1 MIYTNVTV
9 KIHNNGTASANTRV
23 LLYRGDREVEIQ
35 FSLVGNPFV
44 VERSAFA
51 QLIITRTKG
60 GPIFTNISAV
70 KDSKVILTITED
82 NIDEMTEIGFYN
94 FQIRLFDD
102 DMSARVTL
110 PPIENGLEVREP
122 IADDNAATIGYAMIN
137 YSRLARA
144 EILDEPTFDEYDEYN
159 RTFWQ
164 DGDYITDVKMNKI
177 EDAIYTINQRSL
189 SNVSAAYISSS
200 MNEEQKVNIG
210 EDFVVTFDFVSPNL
224 GRGTLKV
231 NVNNTPK
238 MTMYVE
244 QEETTVAI
252 SHEYLTT
259 GNNKV
264 TLYVVDR
271 AGKMSNELTFTVR
284 YGSASIVSDFDSN
297 TAYQQGS
304 VVRYYF
310 TPSALDTSLDLTF
323 YMVVDGVLQGTT
335 TCTADKRGYYTFPT
349 NMTAG
354 GYRCQ
359 AYIIDGEGNKSNILE
374 FNLVII
380 NETSLVVVSNT
391 VDPSVEEGNQLA
403 LDFKV
408 YMQGATSFITK
419 VYVDNN
425 LVSTGTCGLDTAYYR
440 TSSLKEGSHTVRLD
454 VYDIAEKV
462 SDSITWN
469 VTVTPS
475 TFAKITPVTTG
486 ALFIASAVDR
496 SNSDENRN
504 LLIGTDQDGDNI
516 SAQLTN
522 FSFDS
527 ESGWIDNELIFSGAS
542 TLTIP
547 IAPLANNARYG
558 FTLDMEFT
566 SKAIGVDDALV
577 LKLWDDTKNCGIKI
591 TTENLILRSAEGNE
605 CNLYF
610 EDNANTSVMFI
621 IDRNEGKA
629 KIYLNGV
636 MCSAFQ
642 LSDYTANGET
652 FLEDFSTNSNVVLG
666 GSGYCKL
673 RNIRIYQVA
682 LTTDE
687 ILNNFIANKNSTGEQ
702 KALME
707 FQKGNTLPT
716 MTIYCDFSG
725 LGKDDKKPCK
735 IVYVSTDE
743 EKYGQ
748 SFTLEHKQ
756 STLQYQGTSSM
767 AYPIKNYRI
776 NLADESGNKWRY
788 NFPKGKPEWRYTLK
802 ADFMS
807 SGHWQNTGL
816 TKWINDNLYNYNESD
831 EKSMNPKKWFDI
843 HNGGSLQDTRECIYG
858 FPCRLILINDGTT
871 ALNEGQN
878 EPSPGNT
885 KDMGIF
891 NFNHDK
897 DDTDTMGFD
906 SDNFPNCMSF
916 EIAANS
922 DTSSGAFIS
931 YTPNDEQT
939 ELEYLQESFE
949 MRYPDPDDYDPWH
962 GYLGL
967 KSDRILVDYNKT
979 DEGYRTVGFDFIT
992 SKSSAE
998 VSSDVPIVSLE
1009 CMDGEESLMKVAVGA
1024 VEGTP
1029 MVIGGTNRVRFIF
1042 EEKPNE
1048 ITIDG
1053 AHYYIGELTDVEYKN
1068 PYQEEGIMADYGLKR
1083 VIDWVDK
1090 CSDEEFVRD
1099 FDLYFHRDYTL
1110 RYYLLV
1116 IALGMIDNLGKNMM
1130 FDTWDCKIWMPR
1142 FYDCDTICSYSN
1154 DGTIKFDVDIEME
1167 QGYWN
1172 TSSSR
1177 LWTRIRDLMHNELV
1191 AKYAVMR
1198 ANGLT
1203 YESLMQ
1209 CFYDEQIAKIPQAY
1223 YNMDADVKYLPFGD
1237 EYLGKAHG
1245 DGYEHLKRWLK
1256 NRLIF
1261 TDTLFDYS
1269 PSYENDILTIR
1280 ANTTEL
1286 MNLQIETYT
1295 PVYQHL
1301 SWFNGQMDNVKINR
1315 GEKVNFSGRAAA
1327 ATDQEILIY
1336 GGSNVKK
1343 ISGITSTNPSAMLLG
1358 GATRLTELIAPDC
1371 PILVDIN
1378 ANKANLAPHT
1388 YLNKVDLSGCTQLGG
1403 NLRLNNSPLIRDIDM
1418 TDTVI
1423 TGVNLPPSAKNL
1435 ETLKIPETVKELS
1448 IKSAMILR
1456 NLELPSTIEYLSL
1469 IDTPQLQTITV
1480 TTCDNLKTLIME
1492 KPASN
1497 PFIMIGKASNLEY
1510 VRLIDIKAQT
1520 TTEAVQ
1526 KLLKVKGLDAA
1537 GNVVDAGQAVSGTIT
1552 LTTCSASLE
1561 AELKAAYPNVTFIV
1575 QTYIQSFT
1583 VKFVDGD
1590 GNELYK
1596 TEALSNGEV
1605 VYVGPTPT
1613 KTMDAQYTYEWTGWN
1628 IPLKPVIGNMT
1639 IKAEFKSIL
1648 RYYDI
1653 YFYDGNTME
1662 VVSHQYLGYGSSPT
1676 VPSFPD
1682 GLNMWSPSV
1691 GKVIGP
1697 AQYTAKYAPY
1707 PEDLSIFSFASYN
1720 DTTIDN
1726 TSYNAMC
1733 VGMSTSKS
1741 MPTAVIFPFEYN
1753 NKPVTKILASSV
1765 SSSNSKYRTSV
1776 TNAYIPETIHSICD
1790 YAFHR
1795 CTNLKE
1801 LNIPSSVR
1809 QILGTQVFG
1818 YSGIT
1823 NIIAPGCK
1831 KFGNDKSD
1839 YGPCYNMTSLEYV
1852 ILGSKEYPFEE
1863 IRCYGTSSNYGLFN
1877 ASNKLKFVNLVTKN
1891 GLRSDVKFSG
1901 YEANN
1906 TSVNYIFTKEPVRV
1920 ENINGVNYV
1929 LMDGE
1934 WAVLGLADTTLTS
1947 ITIPDTIDGYPVTII
1962 DKKAFYGVKTLTA
1975 VRGCANIRE
1984 IRESAFDCYSSKDT
1998 ELTQLGDVE
2007 NEINLPN
2014 LEILGPY
2021 ALRYRT
2027 KLGANGLKCP
2037 KLKII
2042 DTYAL
2047 YYTNTAAFD
2056 CPLLTTIKAYGVGYC
2071 KSLTRLTD
2079 EECPSLSVVGVGAF
2093 YDCSNLQEI
2102 ILPKVQRV
2110 EESVFTSVKASIIII
2125 GSEEY
2130 PVTYY
2135 ALSTT
2140 ASSGIPFYTSNYT
2153 KACCLVT
2160 DAEYLEDLYPDF
2172 ESGTTHYYAYSSTYM
2187 GGTVYEKNE
2196 VSGICLFHKN
2206 VEQTTRDGYTLL
2218 GNDEDGYILYD
2229 FTDDFT
2235 YSGNTIKIPD
2245 YIRRI
2250 GPSVIP
2256 ESVKAT
2262 SYDIPDSVTVIEYSA
2277 FYNAYPN
2284 LEKIIGAKN
2293 VTVIGRNAFYSCT
2306 RLKGHIDFPSIV
2318 AIEYEAFRN
2327 CAKIT
2332 SFTGKPRYIEPS
2344 VFNGCTQLTSI
2355 DTSECVYLG
2364 SEAFYN
2370 CSNIKFMYLPKV
2382 QVLFKGTFYYCY
2394 NLLSVVVGSAER
2406 PLKSVYLY
2414 SSSSS
2419 TQSMT
2424 FGSCTRLNKIY
2435 ITTEHGASSDLSNI
2449 NNSGSYFGTNTDG
2462 NITLTSSCVV
2472 YSASDQAYAKTEND
2486 VDYIVMSDT
2495 DECYAV
2501 NYDRSKTS
2509 IRFADAIDGKPVSDI
2524 YFLFRDNTVIESVHL
2539 PSSLTMLDTYMF
2551 QDCEKLKTVTGC
2563 ENITTIATYV
2573 FNRCKSLT
2581 GVNFPNA
2588 TKCNISSFA
2597 FCDSLKYAI
2606 LPKVENYSGSNGLPS
2621 YIFQECTSL
2630 EYVLLSSITNI
2641 SGTQAFE
2648 GCKSLVLVV
2657 FGSTNTPVTK
2667 YAPRYNTA
2675 DSELTF
2681 RNIGA
2686 KTNIVAVTENGLV
2699 SDLSS
2704 TTSYGSSYPIGSVAG
2719 GSSLYSYNDDIQCVS
2734 DDFDEIVD
2742 TDDYIYAKGD
2752 GGLFLA
2758 KIKNPDPD
2766 VTELVLP
2773 SKIDNLDVT
2782 HLGKGLFTYNTTITS
2797 INMPDSVKYIGPDC
2811 FRDTINVTTISGGRN
2826 VEVLKYQ
2833 AFGTQSYSASESKL
2847 RTWGDEQGTLS
2858 LPKLRQISRYA
2869 LGMMYYFKII
2879 KFPKIEALHSYS
2891 LGSSHS
2897 YRNIYLGGSLNYIE
2911 KNAASNISFELIE
2924 IGGPGDPC
2932 TGDTNWSSYW
2942 LQSSSGY
2949 GPQINIYTADGT
2961 NAGFTKSPWGAASSI
2976 PIAYIKA

>member
-9 KIHNNGTASANTRV
+9 KILNNGTATANTRV

-35 FSLVGNPFV
+35 FSLVGNPFI

-110 PPIENGLEVREP
+110 PPVEKGLEVREP
-122 IADDNAATIGYAMIN
+122 IADDNAATIGYAMVN
-137 YSRLARA
+137 YSKLARA
-144 EILDEPTFDEYDEYN
+144 EILDEPTFDEYEDYN

-189 SNVSAAYISSS
+189 SNVSTAYISSS

-210 EDFVVTFDFVSPNL
+210 EDFMVTFDFVSPNP

-238 MTMYVE
+238 MNMYVE
-244 QEETTVAI
+244 QEESTVAI
-252 SHEYLTT
+252 SHEYLTM

-297 TAYQQGS
+297 TAYQQGN
-304 VVRYYF
+304 VIRYYF
-310 TPSALDTSLDLTF
+310 TPSALDTSLELTF
-323 YMVVDGVLQGTT
+323 YMMVDGVLQGTT
-335 TCTADKRGYYTFPT
+335 KCTADKRGYYTFPT
-349 NMTAG
+349 NMSAG

-359 AYIIDGEGNKSNILE
+359 AYIIDGEGNKSNVLE

-380 NETSLVVVSNT
+380 NETSLIVVSNT

-408 YMQGATSFITK
+408 YMQGVNSFITK
-419 VYVDNN
+419 VYVDDN
-425 LVSTGTCGLDTAYYR
+425 LVSTGTCGSDTAYYR
-440 TSSLKEGSHTVRLD
+440 TSSLKEGNHTVRLD
-454 VYDIAEKV
+454 VYDVTEKV

-475 TFAKITPVTTG
+475 TFARITPVTTG

-504 LLIGTDQDGDNI
+504 LLFGTDQDGDTV

-547 IAPLANNARYG
+547 ITPLANNARYG

-967 KSDRILVDYNKT
+967 KSDRILIDYNET
-979 DEGYRTVGFDFIT
+979 DEGYRTVAFDFTT
-992 SKSSAE
+992 SKSSVK
-998 VSSDVPIVSLE
+998 VSSDAPIVSLE
-1009 CMDGEESLMKVAVGA
+1009 CMNGEESLMKVAVGA

-1029 MVIGGTNRVRFIF
+1029 MIIGGTNRVRFIF

-1053 AHYYIGELTDVEYKN
+1053 AHYYLGELTDAEYKN
-1068 PYQEEGIMADYGLKR
+1068 PYLEDGIMTDYGLKR

-1116 IALGMIDNLGKNMM
+1116 ITLGMIDNLGKNMM

-1172 TSSSR
+1172 TSASR

-1301 SWFNGQMDNVKINR
+1301 SWFNGQMDKVKINR

-1336 GGSNVKK
+1336 GGSNIKK

-1423 TGVNLPPSAKNL
+1423 TGINFPPSAKNL
-1435 ETLKIPETVKELS
+1435 ETLKTPETVKEIS
-1448 IKSAMILR
+1448 IRSAMILR
-1456 NLELPSTIEYLSL
+1456 NLELPSSIEYLSL
-1469 IDTPQLQTITV
+1469 IDTPQLQTITL
-1480 TTCDNLKTLIME
+1480 TSCDNLKTLIME
-1492 KPASN
+1492 KPAIN
-1497 PFIMIGKASNLEY
+1497 PFVMISKAPNLEY
-1510 VRLIDIKAQT
+1510 VRLIDIKAHAT
-1520 TTEAVQ
+1520 TDAVQ
-1526 KLLKVKGLDAA
+1526 KLLHVKGLDAA

-1552 LTTCSASLE
+1552 LTACSASLE

-1596 TEALSNGEV
+1596 TEVLSNGEA
-1605 VYVGPTPT
+1605 VYIGPTPT
-1613 KTMDAQYTYEWTGWN
+1613 KTSTAQYHYTFKGWSRQ
-1628 IPLKPVIGNMT
+1628 LKPITANTT
-1639 IKAEFKSIL
+1639 ITATFDRVL
-1648 RYYDI
+1648 RYYTIRFINSD
-1653 YFYDGNTME
+1653 TLE
-1662 VVSHQYLGYGSSPT
+1662 VISSQYLAYGSMPT
-1676 VPSFPD
+1676 KPALPSQQYNSWKPA
-1682 GLNMWSPSV
+1682 LIESV
-1691 GKVIGP
+1691 TKDFDYYT
-1697 AQYTAKYAPY
+1697 QYLPY
-1707 PEDLSIFSFASYN
+1707 PDDLSIFKFYKVTYEGIQGYVCELQNSSKVI
-1720 DTTIDN
+1720 DTEYLIL
-1726 TSYNAMC
+1726 
-1733 VGMSTSKS
+1733 
-1741 MPTAVIFPFEYN
+1741 PFEYN
-1753 NKPVTKILASSV
+1753 DLPVLIYSQQATGNVGTITDVYVPDSIIALGTFAFAGFNVTTLNLPSVKYFVNDDGSSITNNTLCSVMSNCSKLQKLILPKVSKIPSIHYGSRKRGLC
-1765 SSSNSKYRTSV
+1765 YYCTSLQYV
-1776 TNAYIPETIHSICD
+1776 VLGSEEYPFTSLTNAGAYGSAYVHF
-1790 YAFHR
+1790 Y
-1795 CTNLKE
+1795 
-1801 LNIPSSVR
+1801 SS
-1809 QILGTQVFG
+1809 
-1818 YSGIT
+1818 T
-1823 NIIAPGCK
+1823 NIIK
-1831 KFGNDKSD
+1831 NI
-1839 YGPCYNMTSLEYV
+1839 YM
-1852 ILGSKEYPFEE
+1852 
-1863 IRCYGTSSNYGLFN
+1863 
-1877 ASNKLKFVNLVTKN
+1877 VTKN
-1891 GLRSDVKFSG
+1891 GLKEDVSLYDNGYTLAGKSAYTFVNRNISFIEGEEYDCQTIGDEAIITAYKGTATEIVIPSTIEDTVRVTGLGQDSFENNSSITKIVANSILNVGSG
-1901 YEANN
+1901 CFHKCTSLTSVELPKATSIGASSFAGCSSLPSINFPEVTNLGDYCFENCNKLTSVELPKATTTGEYCFKNCSGLKTIDLPELTSLSRGIFYYCTGLTSATAPKATSMGTATFDGCSSLPSIFLPEVTNVSSFDNCTRLKSAEFPKATKVGSYCFDGCTSLISVKIPLVTSIEMYGFYECRALPSIELPKITSIGKDCFKYCTSLTSVTFGSVGNPINN
-1906 TSVNYIFTKEPVRV
+1906 TDSFSTA
-1920 ENINGVNYV
+1920 GLYV
-1929 LMDGE
+1929 Y
-1934 WAVLGLADTTLTS
+1934 TTS
-1947 ITIPDTIDGYPVTII
+1947 ITIYVT
-1962 DKKAFYGVKTLTA
+1962 
-1975 VRGCANIRE
+1975 
-1984 IRESAFDCYSSKDT
+1984 S
-1998 ELTQLGDVE
+1998 
-2007 NEINLPN
+2007 
-2014 LEILGPY
+2014 
-2021 ALRYRT
+2021 
-2027 KLGANGLKCP
+2027 
-2037 KLKII
+2037 
-2042 DTYAL
+2042 
-2047 YYTNTAAFD
+2047 
-2056 CPLLTTIKAYGVGYC
+2056 
-2071 KSLTRLTD
+2071 
-2079 EECPSLSVVGVGAF
+2079 
-2093 YDCSNLQEI
+2093 
-2102 ILPKVQRV
+2102 
-2110 EESVFTSVKASIIII
+2110 
-2125 GSEEY
+2125 
-2130 PVTYY
+2130 
-2135 ALSTT
+2135 
-2140 ASSGIPFYTSNYT
+2140 
-2153 KACCLVT
+2153 
-2160 DAEYLEDLYPDF
+2160 
-2172 ESGTTHYYAYSSTYM
+2172 
-2187 GGTVYEKNE
+2187 
-2196 VSGICLFHKN
+2196 
-2206 VEQTTRDGYTLL
+2206 
-2218 GNDEDGYILYD
+2218 
-2229 FTDDFT
+2229 
-2235 YSGNTIKIPD
+2235 
-2245 YIRRI
+2245 
-2250 GPSVIP
+2250 
-2256 ESVKAT
+2256 
-2262 SYDIPDSVTVIEYSA
+2262 PDS
-2277 FYNAYPN
+2277 P
-2284 LEKIIGAKN
+2284 
-2293 VTVIGRNAFYSCT
+2293 
-2306 RLKGHIDFPSIV
+2306 P
-2318 AIEYEAFRN
+2318 
-2327 CAKIT
+2327 
-2332 SFTGKPRYIEPS
+2332 
-2344 VFNGCTQLTSI
+2344 
-2355 DTSECVYLG
+2355 
-2364 SEAFYN
+2364 
-2370 CSNIKFMYLPKV
+2370 
-2382 QVLFKGTFYYCY
+2382 
-2394 NLLSVVVGSAER
+2394 
-2406 PLKSVYLY
+2406 
-2414 SSSSS
+2414 
-2419 TQSMT
+2419 
-2424 FGSCTRLNKIY
+2424 
-2435 ITTEHGASSDLSNI
+2435 
-2449 NNSGSYFGTNTDG
+2449 
-2462 NITLTSSCVV
+2462 TL
-2472 YSASDQAYAKTEND
+2472 
-2486 VDYIVMSDT
+2486 
-2495 DECYAV
+2495 
-2501 NYDRSKTS
+2501 
-2509 IRFADAIDGKPVSDI
+2509 
-2524 YFLFRDNTVIESVHL
+2524 
-2539 PSSLTMLDTYMF
+2539 
-2551 QDCEKLKTVTGC
+2551 
-2563 ENITTIATYV
+2563 
-2573 FNRCKSLT
+2573 
-2581 GVNFPNA
+2581 
-2588 TKCNISSFA
+2588 
-2597 FCDSLKYAI
+2597 
-2606 LPKVENYSGSNGLPS
+2606 
-2621 YIFQECTSL
+2621 
-2630 EYVLLSSITNI
+2630 
-2641 SGTQAFE
+2641 
-2648 GCKSLVLVV
+2648 
-2657 FGSTNTPVTK
+2657 
-2667 YAPRYNTA
+2667 
-2675 DSELTF
+2675 
-2681 RNIGA
+2681 
-2686 KTNIVAVTENGLV
+2686 
-2699 SDLSS
+2699 
-2704 TTSYGSSYPIGSVAG
+2704 AG
-2719 GSSLYSYNDDIQCVS
+2719 
-2734 DDFDEIVD
+2734 
-2742 TDDYIYAKGD
+2742 
-2752 GGLFLA
+2752 
-2758 KIKNPDPD
+2758 
-2766 VTELVLP
+2766 
-2773 SKIDNLDVT
+2773 
-2782 HLGKGLFTYNTTITS
+2782 
-2797 INMPDSVKYIGPDC
+2797 
-2811 FRDTINVTTISGGRN
+2811 
-2826 VEVLKYQ
+2826 
-2833 AFGTQSYSASESKL
+2833 
-2847 RTWGDEQGTLS
+2847 
-2858 LPKLRQISRYA
+2858 
-2869 LGMMYYFKII
+2869 
-2879 KFPKIEALHSYS
+2879 
-2891 LGSSHS
+2891 
-2897 YRNIYLGGSLNYIE
+2897 
-2911 KNAASNISFELIE
+2911 
-2924 IGGPGDPC
+2924 
-2932 TGDTNWSSYW
+2932 
-2942 LQSSSGY
+2942 
-2949 GPQINIYTADGT
+2949 
-2961 NAGFTKSPWGAASSI
+2961 SPWGASTSVT
-2976 PIAYIKA
+2976 IKYVQA

>member
-9 KIHNNGTASANTRV
+9 KILNNGTATANTRV

-94 FQIRLFDD
+94 FQIRLFDE

-122 IADDNAATIGYAMIN
+122 IADDNAATIGYAMVN
-137 YSRLARA
+137 YSRPARA
-144 EILDEPTFDEYDEYN
+144 ETPDEPTFDEYEDYN

-177 EDAIYTINQRSL
+177 EDAIYTINKRSL

-210 EDFVVTFDFVSPNL
+210 EDFMVTFDFVSPNL

-231 NVNNTPK
+231 NVNNAPK
-238 MTMYVE
+238 MSMYVE

-297 TAYQQGS
+297 TAYLQGS
-304 VVRYYF
+304 VIRYYF
-310 TPSALDTSLDLTF
+310 TPSALDTSLALTF
-323 YMVVDGVLQGTT
+323 YMIVDGVLQGTT

-349 NMTAG
+349 NMTADG
-354 GYRCQ
+354 HRCQ
-359 AYIIDGEGNKSNILE
+359 AYIIDGEGNKSNVLE

-380 NETSLVVVSNT
+380 NKTSLVVVSNT

-419 VYVDNN
+419 VYVDDN
-425 LVSTGTCGLDTAYYR
+425 LVSTGTCGLDTSYYR
-440 TSSLKEGSHTVRLD
+440 TSSLKEGKHTVRLD
-454 VYDIAEKV
+454 VYDVTEKV

-475 TFAKITPVTTG
+475 VFTRIMPVTTG
-486 ALFIASAVDR
+486 SLFIASAVDR

-504 LLIGTDQDGDNI
+504 LLIGTDQDGNNI

-558 FTLDMEFT
+558 FTLDIEFT

-652 FLEDFSTNSNVVLG
+652 FLEDFSTNSNVILG

-673 RNIRIYQVA
+673 RNIRVYQVA

-702 KALME
+702 KALVE

-743 EKYGQ
+743 EKYGK
-748 SFTLEHKQ
+748 SFTLDHKQ

-788 NFPKGKPEWRYTLK
+788 DFPKGKPEWRYTLK

-992 SKSSAE
+992 SKSSAK

-1068 PYQEEGIMADYGLKR
+1068 PYQEEGIMTDYGLKR
-1083 VIDWVDK
+1083 VVDWVDK

-1099 FDLYFHRDYTL
+1099 FDLYFNRDYTL

-1191 AKYAVMR
+1191 AKYADMR

-1301 SWFNGQMDNVKINR
+1301 SWFNGQMDKVKINR

-1423 TGVNLPPSAKNL
+1423 TGINFPPSAKNL
-1435 ETLKIPETVKELS
+1435 ETLKIPETVTELS
-1448 IKSAMILR
+1448 IRSAMILR
-1456 NLELPSTIEYLSL
+1456 NLELPSNIEYLSL

-1480 TTCDNLKTLIME
+1480 TTCDDLKTLIME

-1497 PFIMIGKASNLEY
+1497 PFVMIGKAPNLEY

-1526 KLLKVKGLDAA
+1526 KLLNVKGLDAA

-1552 LTTCSASLE
+1552 LTTCSTSLE

-1575 QTYIQSFT
+1575 QKYTQSFT

-1590 GNELYK
+1590 GNTLYE

-1613 KTMDAQYTYEWTGWN
+1613 KTTDAQYTYEWIGWDT
-1628 IPLKPVIGNMT
+1628 PLKPIIGNMT
-1639 IKAEFKSIL
+1639 IKATFKSIL

-1662 VVSHQYLGYGSSPT
+1662 VISHQYLGYGSSPT
-1676 VPSFPD
+1676 LPSFPS

-1691 GKVIGP
+1691 GKVTGP
-1697 AQYTAKYAPY
+1697 AQYIAKYAPY
-1707 PEDLSIFSFASYN
+1707 PESLSIFSFKTIT
-1720 DTTIDN
+1720 DETIDDTSSNAYTAGMN
-1726 TSYNAMC
+1726 TSA
-1733 VGMSTSKS
+1733 T
-1741 MPTAVIFPFEYN
+1741 MPAAVIFPFKYN
-1753 NKPVTKILASSV
+1753 NKPVTQLVQSGASS
-1765 SSSNSKYRTSV
+1765 SDRRANV
-1776 TNAYIPETIHSICD
+1776 TNVYIPETIHSIGN
-1790 YAFHR
+1790 YVFHQ
-1795 CTNLKE
+1795 CTNLTE
-1801 LNIPSSVR
+1801 LNIPSSIRKIV
-1809 QILGTQVFG
+1809 GTQTFSG
-1818 YSGIT
+1818 SGIT
-1823 NIIAPGCK
+1823 KIIAPGCQT
-1831 KFGNDKSD
+1831 FGSDSSYD
-1839 YGPCYNMTSLEYV
+1839 YGVCYNMPSLEYV
-1852 ILGSKEYPFEE
+1852 ILGSKEYPFKELQ
-1863 IRCYGTSSNYGLFN
+1863 CKSNTVGYRLFY
-1877 ASNKLKFVNLVTKN
+1877 SCPRLKFVNLITEN
-1891 GLRSDVKFSG
+1891 GLRSDVIFAPS
-1901 YEANN
+1901 EANN
-1906 TSVNYIFTKEPVRV
+1906 TDVNYIFSKEPVSI
-1920 ENINGVNYV
+1920 ESINGVNY
-1929 LMDGE
+1929 LLINDE
-1934 WAVLGLADTTLTS
+1934 WAVVGLSDTTLTE
-1947 ITIPDTIDGYPVTII
+1947 ITIPDMIEGRPVTTIMTR
-1962 DKKAFYGVKTLTA
+1962 AFFYNTTLTA
-1975 VRGCANIRE
+1975 VKGCGNIRE
-1984 IRESAFDCYSSKDT
+1984 IQGHAFYANNSDTILTQVGNVEGEVNLPNLEEVGQYAFYYRKGITRIDAPNLKNVGDCGFYGLLNLTYLNIPKVETLGRMPFFNAGSRAERPVSMPALKNLITVGTYAFEYSGISSFVAPKLQSIPSGLLSDCESLKYAIIGSVEYPVESMYYYKSAGYPTDSSQPFCDNRSNRAVVLVTDAKSTTELVSSEYDPDAYKYQNFGSIGGEIEGVGDNNNIYLTNVNPEYEEINGIAYINMGGKRILLYNISTDGDIDISDLNVVAIGGYAFDGNRAITGITIGSSLKKIAGYALAGNYNTRNSIKYLKGDFTLERIGRMMCAYSLLTTLGDTEGVVNLRGVKTIPDYAFQTASVTDIIALDVTTIGNGVFSECANLKSIDAPNAETAGQLAFGNTGLEFLALPKVTSISPGLCYQSKKLKYFMAGSEDYPVTYVHTGEVNSTGGAPFGTCGAIKKIILCTKSGTYSGVTFPDTSKYVGSIDGSSSSSFKYTGSDYVQYRTDGTYLGRNDDYVYMYNSDGARLLSTLKDWSTDSVISIPASINEHDVVAMDFVIRENTLVTRIDLPTALESIPDYFGYKCTSLVSVTGTSKIKRIGLYAFYEATSLVDFDFSSVEKIGYYGFARTKLKTLIAPNLRETGTYVFDKCNNIEYAYLPKMTKLVYGVINSIMFGSWINLKMAVIGSKDYPVT
-1998 ELTQLGDVE
+1998 QMTYLSGATSSSLPFYYTTNLRRAVIVTDEDNKQNLPVNTGANIGYRSAGFGLDDGYRLVTTSLVDARLYIDDNYAAIIMDETDDAIICEDKVIQDSKSYNIPSKIDGITVTGLATYSYAEKNKLVTLTVPNTVEEIAYMGIFKNTAMTTLRGCKGVRILGALGICSNDGNAKKLCTIGDVD
-2007 NEINLPN
+2007 NEINLPSV
-2014 LEILGPY
+2014 EAI
-2021 ALRYRT
+2021 YR
-2027 KLGANGLKCP
+2027 NGL
-2037 KLKII
+2037 
-2042 DTYAL
+2042 
-2047 YYTNTAAFD
+2047 
-2056 CPLLTTIKAYGVGYC
+2056 AYC
-2071 KSLTRLTD
+2071 SLTGN
-2079 EECPSLSVVGVGAF
+2079 V
-2093 YDCSNLQEI
+2093 NI
-2102 ILPKVQRV
+2102 PKVV
-2110 EESVFTSVKASIIII
+2110 YLDEYAMNYNSITGNVNLGGNI
-2125 GSEEY
+2125 Y
-2130 PVTYY
+2130 CTKTY
-2135 ALSTT
+2135 L
-2140 ASSGIPFYTSNYT
+2140 FYTSYIGGT
-2153 KACCLVT
+2153 VT
-2160 DAEYLEDLYPDF
+2160 LGSSTTPITDTSSWGTSMFGSFNTFKVTIYIA
-2172 ESGTTHYYAYSSTYM
+2172 SGTTATGAPW
-2187 GGTVYEKNE
+2187 GGT
-2196 VSGICLFHKN
+2196 
-2206 VEQTTRDGYTLL
+2206 
-2218 GNDEDGYILYD
+2218 
-2229 FTDDFT
+2229 
-2235 YSGNTIKIPD
+2235 
-2245 YIRRI
+2245 
-2250 GPSVIP
+2250 
-2256 ESVKAT
+2256 
-2262 SYDIPDSVTVIEYSA
+2262 
-2277 FYNAYPN
+2277 N
-2284 LEKIIGAKN
+2284 L
-2293 VTVIGRNAFYSCT
+2293 
-2306 RLKGHIDFPSIV
+2306 
-2318 AIEYEAFRN
+2318 
-2327 CAKIT
+2327 
-2332 SFTGKPRYIEPS
+2332 
-2344 VFNGCTQLTSI
+2344 
-2355 DTSECVYLG
+2355 
-2364 SEAFYN
+2364 
-2370 CSNIKFMYLPKV
+2370 
-2382 QVLFKGTFYYCY
+2382 
-2394 NLLSVVVGSAER
+2394 
-2406 PLKSVYLY
+2406 
-2414 SSSSS
+2414 
-2419 TQSMT
+2419 
-2424 FGSCTRLNKIY
+2424 
-2435 ITTEHGASSDLSNI
+2435 
-2449 NNSGSYFGTNTDG
+2449 
-2462 NITLTSSCVV
+2462 
-2472 YSASDQAYAKTEND
+2472 
-2486 VDYIVMSDT
+2486 
-2495 DECYAV
+2495 
-2501 NYDRSKTS
+2501 
-2509 IRFADAIDGKPVSDI
+2509 
-2524 YFLFRDNTVIESVHL
+2524 
-2539 PSSLTMLDTYMF
+2539 
-2551 QDCEKLKTVTGC
+2551 
-2563 ENITTIATYV
+2563 
-2573 FNRCKSLT
+2573 
-2581 GVNFPNA
+2581 
-2588 TKCNISSFA
+2588 
-2597 FCDSLKYAI
+2597 
-2606 LPKVENYSGSNGLPS
+2606 
-2621 YIFQECTSL
+2621 
-2630 EYVLLSSITNI
+2630 
-2641 SGTQAFE
+2641 
-2648 GCKSLVLVV
+2648 
-2657 FGSTNTPVTK
+2657 
-2667 YAPRYNTA
+2667 
-2675 DSELTF
+2675 
-2681 RNIGA
+2681 
-2686 KTNIVAVTENGLV
+2686 
-2699 SDLSS
+2699 
-2704 TTSYGSSYPIGSVAG
+2704 
-2719 GSSLYSYNDDIQCVS
+2719 
-2734 DDFDEIVD
+2734 
-2742 TDDYIYAKGD
+2742 
-2752 GGLFLA
+2752 
-2758 KIKNPDPD
+2758 
-2766 VTELVLP
+2766 
-2773 SKIDNLDVT
+2773 
-2782 HLGKGLFTYNTTITS
+2782 
-2797 INMPDSVKYIGPDC
+2797 
-2811 FRDTINVTTISGGRN
+2811 TINYIN
-2826 VEVLKYQ
+2826 V
-2833 AFGTQSYSASESKL
+2833 
-2847 RTWGDEQGTLS
+2847 
-2858 LPKLRQISRYA
+2858 
-2869 LGMMYYFKII
+2869 
-2879 KFPKIEALHSYS
+2879 
-2891 LGSSHS
+2891 
-2897 YRNIYLGGSLNYIE
+2897 
-2911 KNAASNISFELIE
+2911 
-2924 IGGPGDPC
+2924 
-2932 TGDTNWSSYW
+2932 
-2942 LQSSSGY
+2942 
-2949 GPQINIYTADGT
+2949 
-2961 NAGFTKSPWGAASSI
+2961 
-2976 PIAYIKA
+2976 

>member
-9 KIHNNGTASANTRV
+9 KILNNGTATANTRV

-35 FSLVGNPFV
+35 FSLVGNPFI

-70 KDSKVILTITED
+70 KDSKVILTITAD

-110 PPIENGLEVREP
+110 PPIEKGLEVREP
-122 IADDNAATIGYAMIN
+122 IADDNAATIGYAMVN

-144 EILDEPTFDEYDEYN
+144 EMLDEPTFDEYEDYN

-177 EDAIYTINQRSL
+177 EDAIYIINQRSL
-189 SNVSAAYISSS
+189 SNVSTAYISSS

-210 EDFVVTFDFVSPNL
+210 EDFVVTFDFVSPNP

-244 QEETTVAI
+244 QEESTVAI
-252 SHEYLTT
+252 SHEYLTM

-297 TAYQQGS
+297 TAYQQGN
-304 VVRYYF
+304 VIRYYF
-310 TPSALDTSLDLTF
+310 TPSALDTSLELTF
-323 YMVVDGVLQGTT
+323 YMMVDGVLQGTT
-335 TCTADKRGYYTFPT
+335 KCTADKRGYYTFPT
-349 NMTAG
+349 NMSAG

-359 AYIIDGEGNKSNILE
+359 AYIIDGEGNKSNVLE

-408 YMQGATSFITK
+408 YMQGANSFITK
-419 VYVDNN
+419 VYVDDN

-440 TSSLKEGSHTVRLD
+440 TSSLKEGTHTVRLD
-454 VYDIAEKV
+454 VYDVTEKV

-475 TFAKITPVTTG
+475 TFARITPVTTG

-504 LLIGTDQDGDNI
+504 LLIGTDQDGDII

-527 ESGWIDNELIFSGAS
+527 ESGWVDNELIFNGAS

-558 FTLDMEFT
+558 FTLDIEFT

-652 FLEDFSTNSNVVLG
+652 FLEDFSSNSNVILG

-816 TKWINDNLYNYNESD
+816 TKWINDNLYNYNETD

-967 KSDRILVDYNKT
+967 KSDRILIDYNET
-979 DEGYRTVGFDFIT
+979 DEGYRTVAFDFTT
-992 SKSSAE
+992 SKASAK
-998 VSSDVPIVSLE
+998 VSSDAPIVSLE
-1009 CMDGEESLMKVAVGA
+1009 CMNGEESLMKVAVGA

-1029 MVIGGTNRVRFIF
+1029 MIIGGTNRVRFIF

-1053 AHYYIGELTDVEYKN
+1053 AHYYLGELTDAEYKN
-1068 PYQEEGIMADYGLKR
+1068 PYLEDGIMTDYGLKR

-1116 IALGMIDNLGKNMM
+1116 ITLGMIDNLGKNMM

-1172 TSSSR
+1172 TSASR

-1301 SWFNGQMDNVKINR
+1301 SWFNGQMDKVKINR

-1423 TGVNLPPSAKNL
+1423 TGINFPPSAKNL
-1435 ETLKIPETVKELS
+1435 ETLKIPETVKEIS
-1448 IKSAMILR
+1448 IRSAMILR
-1456 NLELPSTIEYLSL
+1456 NLELPSSIEYLSL
-1469 IDTPQLQTITV
+1469 IDTPQLQTITL
-1480 TTCDNLKTLIME
+1480 TSCDNLKTLIME
-1492 KPASN
+1492 KPAIN
-1497 PFIMIGKASNLEY
+1497 PFIMISKTPNLEY
-1510 VRLIDIKAQT
+1510 VRLIDIKAHA

-1526 KLLKVKGLDAA
+1526 KLLHVKGLDAA

-1561 AELKAAYPNVTFIV
+1561 AELKAVYPNVTFIV

-1596 TEALSNGEV
+1596 TEVLSNGEA
-1605 VYVGPTPT
+1605 VYIGPTPT
-1613 KTMDAQYTYEWTGWN
+1613 KTSTAQYHYEWKGWSRQ
-1628 IPLKPVIGNMT
+1628 LKPITANTT
-1639 IKAEFKSIL
+1639 ITATFDSIL
-1648 RYYDI
+1648 RYYTIRFINSD
-1653 YFYDGNTME
+1653 TQE
-1662 VVSHQYLGYGSSPT
+1662 VISSQYLAYG
-1676 VPSFPD
+1676 
-1682 GLNMWSPSV
+1682 
-1691 GKVIGP
+1691 
-1697 AQYTAKYAPY
+1697 
-1707 PEDLSIFSFASYN
+1707 
-1720 DTTIDN
+1720 
-1726 TSYNAMC
+1726 
-1733 VGMSTSKS
+1733 S
-1741 MPTAVIFPFEYN
+1741 MPTKPSLPSQQYNSWKPALIEAVTKDCDYYTQYLPYPDDLSMFKFYKVNYNNIEGYLCELQNGGSNTINTEYLIIPFEYN
-1753 NKPVTKILASSV
+1753 NLPVIIYSQQSINNVATITDVYVPESIIALGTFAFGGF
-1765 SSSNSKYRTSV
+1765 SV
-1776 TNAYIPETIHSICD
+1776 TTLNLPSVKYFVNDDGSSISDGLVC
-1790 YAFHR
+1790 
-1795 CTNLKE
+1795 
-1801 LNIPSSVR
+1801 SVM
-1809 QILGTQVFG
+1809 
-1818 YSGIT
+1818 YS
-1823 NIIAPGCK
+1823 CK
-1831 KFGNDKSD
+1831 KLKK
-1839 YGPCYNMTSLEYV
+1839 V
-1852 ILGSKEYPFEE
+1852 ILPKVSKLPSIHYGSRKSGLCCNCSSLQYVVLGSEEYPFTSYTNGGA
-1863 IRCYGTSSNYGLFN
+1863 YGSAYVHFTSSTY
-1877 ASNKLKFVNLVTKN
+1877 SLKNVYFVTKN
-1891 GLRSDVKFSG
+1891 GLPEDVTFTANGYKIPSESKHTFVNRNIDFIEAEGCDYQIMGDEATVSTYEGTATEIVIPSTIKDTVRVTGLGNGVFS
-1901 YEANN
+1901 YN
-1906 TSVNYIFTKEPVRV
+1906 TSITKIVGNSILNVGSTCFEQCTNLSSIELPEATSLGKSSFYGCSKLTSIELPKVTSIDNSCFDSCTNLTSIDLPLATSLGDSCFSNCTKLTSIQIPKVTSVSGSCFKGCTSLTSIELPEVTSVGGDCFENCSKLTTV
-1920 ENINGVNYV
+1920 ELPKATSVGSSCFYSCKALTSIELPEVTSVGGDCFENCSK
-1929 LMDGE
+1929 L
-1934 WAVLGLADTTLTS
+1934 TTVELPKATSVGSSCFYSCKALTSIELPEVTSVGSQCFQSCTSLTSVDLPLVTSLNNNVFFGCSNLTS
-1947 ITIPDTIDGYPVTII
+1947 ITIPKVTSI
-1962 DKKAFYGVKTLTA
+1962 
-1975 VRGCANIRE
+1975 
-1984 IRESAFDCYSSKDT
+1984 
-1998 ELTQLGDVE
+1998 GDSCFQ
-2007 NEINLPN
+2007 N
-2014 LEILGPY
+2014 
-2021 ALRYRT
+2021 
-2027 KLGANGLKCP
+2027 C
-2037 KLKII
+2037 
-2042 DTYAL
+2042 
-2047 YYTNTAAFD
+2047 TN
-2056 CPLLTTIKAYGVGYC
+2056 
-2071 KSLTRLTD
+2071 
-2079 EECPSLSVVGVGAF
+2079 
-2093 YDCSNLQEI
+2093 
-2102 ILPKVQRV
+2102 
-2110 EESVFTSVKASIIII
+2110 
-2125 GSEEY
+2125 
-2130 PVTYY
+2130 
-2135 ALSTT
+2135 
-2140 ASSGIPFYTSNYT
+2140 
-2153 KACCLVT
+2153 
-2160 DAEYLEDLYPDF
+2160 
-2172 ESGTTHYYAYSSTYM
+2172 
-2187 GGTVYEKNE
+2187 
-2196 VSGICLFHKN
+2196 
-2206 VEQTTRDGYTLL
+2206 
-2218 GNDEDGYILYD
+2218 
-2229 FTDDFT
+2229 
-2235 YSGNTIKIPD
+2235 
-2245 YIRRI
+2245 
-2250 GPSVIP
+2250 
-2256 ESVKAT
+2256 
-2262 SYDIPDSVTVIEYSA
+2262 
-2277 FYNAYPN
+2277 
-2284 LEKIIGAKN
+2284 
-2293 VTVIGRNAFYSCT
+2293 
-2306 RLKGHIDFPSIV
+2306 
-2318 AIEYEAFRN
+2318 
-2327 CAKIT
+2327 
-2332 SFTGKPRYIEPS
+2332 
-2344 VFNGCTQLTSI
+2344 LTSI
-2355 DTSECVYLG
+2355 DLPLVTSLNYQCFYGCTSLTSINLPEVTNLG
-2364 SEAFYN
+2364 LSCFQNCTSLTSIEIPKATSLGEKCFYN
-2370 CSNIKFMYLPKV
+2370 DNGLTSIELPKITV
-2382 QVLFKGTFYYCY
+2382 IGNYCFTGCY
-2394 NLLSVVVGSAER
+2394 ELS
-2406 PLKSVYLY
+2406 SV
-2414 SSSSS
+2414 
-2419 TQSMT
+2419 T
-2424 FGSCTRLNKIY
+2424 FGSVGNPI
-2435 ITTEHGASSDLSNI
+2435 SD
-2449 NNSGSYFGTNTDG
+2449 
-2462 NITLTSSCVV
+2462 TSSFTTNAFITYV
-2472 YSASDQAYAKTEND
+2472 
-2486 VDYIVMSDT
+2486 
-2495 DECYAV
+2495 
-2501 NYDRSKTS
+2501 TS
-2509 IRFADAIDGKPVSDI
+2509 ITI
-2524 YFLFRDNTVIESVHL
+2524 YVTS
-2539 PSSLTMLDTYMF
+2539 PSSPPTM
-2551 QDCEKLKTVTGC
+2551 TG
-2563 ENITTIATYV
+2563 
-2573 FNRCKSLT
+2573 
-2581 GVNFPNA
+2581 
-2588 TKCNISSFA
+2588 
-2597 FCDSLKYAI
+2597 
-2606 LPKVENYSGSNGLPS
+2606 
-2621 YIFQECTSL
+2621 
-2630 EYVLLSSITNI
+2630 
-2641 SGTQAFE
+2641 
-2648 GCKSLVLVV
+2648 
-2657 FGSTNTPVTK
+2657 
-2667 YAPRYNTA
+2667 
-2675 DSELTF
+2675 
-2681 RNIGA
+2681 
-2686 KTNIVAVTENGLV
+2686 
-2699 SDLSS
+2699 
-2704 TTSYGSSYPIGSVAG
+2704 
-2719 GSSLYSYNDDIQCVS
+2719 
-2734 DDFDEIVD
+2734 
-2742 TDDYIYAKGD
+2742 
-2752 GGLFLA
+2752 
-2758 KIKNPDPD
+2758 
-2766 VTELVLP
+2766 
-2773 SKIDNLDVT
+2773 
-2782 HLGKGLFTYNTTITS
+2782 
-2797 INMPDSVKYIGPDC
+2797 
-2811 FRDTINVTTISGGRN
+2811 
-2826 VEVLKYQ
+2826 
-2833 AFGTQSYSASESKL
+2833 
-2847 RTWGDEQGTLS
+2847 
-2858 LPKLRQISRYA
+2858 
-2869 LGMMYYFKII
+2869 
-2879 KFPKIEALHSYS
+2879 
-2891 LGSSHS
+2891 
-2897 YRNIYLGGSLNYIE
+2897 
-2911 KNAASNISFELIE
+2911 
-2924 IGGPGDPC
+2924 
-2932 TGDTNWSSYW
+2932 
-2942 LQSSSGY
+2942 
-2949 GPQINIYTADGT
+2949 
-2961 NAGFTKSPWGAASSI
+2961 SPWGATNAT
-2976 PIAYIKA
+2976 IKYEQA

>member
-9 KIHNNGTASANTRV
+9 KILNNGTATANTRV

-94 FQIRLFDD
+94 FQIRLFDE

-137 YSRLARA
+137 YSRPARA
-144 EILDEPTFDEYDEYN
+144 EILDDPTFDEYEDYN

-177 EDAIYTINQRSL
+177 EDAIYTINKRSL

-210 EDFVVTFDFVSPNL
+210 EDFMVTFDFVSPNL

-231 NVNNTPK
+231 NVNNAPK

-297 TAYQQGS
+297 TAYLQGS

-323 YMVVDGVLQGTT
+323 YMIVDGVLQGTT

-349 NMTAG
+349 NMTADG
-354 GYRCQ
+354 HRCQ

-380 NETSLVVVSNT
+380 NKTSLVVVSNT

-419 VYVDNN
+419 VYVDDN
-425 LVSTGTCGLDTAYYR
+425 LVSTGTCGLDTSYYR
-440 TSSLKEGSHTVRLD
+440 TSSLKEGTHTVRLD
-454 VYDIAEKV
+454 VYDVTEKV

-475 TFAKITPVTTG
+475 VFARIMPVTTG
-486 ALFIASAVDR
+486 SLFIASAVDR

-504 LLIGTDQDGDNI
+504 LLIGTDQDGNNI

-558 FTLDMEFT
+558 FTLDIEFT

-673 RNIRIYQVA
+673 RNIRMYQVA

-702 KALME
+702 KALVE

-743 EKYGQ
+743 EKYGK
-748 SFTLEHKQ
+748 SFTLDHKQ

-788 NFPKGKPEWRYTLK
+788 DFPKGKPEWRYTLK

-897 DDTDTMGFD
+897 DDTNTMGFD

-992 SKSSAE
+992 SKSSAK

-1068 PYQEEGIMADYGLKR
+1068 PYQEEGIMTDYGLKR

-1191 AKYAVMR
+1191 AKYADMR

-1301 SWFNGQMDNVKINR
+1301 SWFNGQMDKVKINR

-1423 TGVNLPPSAKNL
+1423 TGINFPPSAKNL
-1435 ETLKIPETVKELS
+1435 ETLKIPETVTELS
-1448 IKSAMILR
+1448 IRSAMILR
-1456 NLELPSTIEYLSL
+1456 NLELPSNIEYLSL

-1480 TTCDNLKTLIME
+1480 TTCNDLKTLIME

-1497 PFIMIGKASNLEY
+1497 PFVMIGKAPNLEY

-1526 KLLKVKGLDAA
+1526 KLLNVKGLDAA
-1537 GNVVDAGQAVSGTIT
+1537 GNVVNAGQAVSGTIT
-1552 LTTCSASLE
+1552 LTTCSANLE

-1575 QTYIQSFT
+1575 QQYTQSFT

-1590 GNELYK
+1590 GNTLYE

-1613 KTMDAQYTYEWTGWN
+1613 KTTDAQYTYEWIGWDT
-1628 IPLKPVIGNMT
+1628 PLKPIIGNMT
-1639 IKAEFKSIL
+1639 IRATFKSIL

-1662 VVSHQYLGYGSSPT
+1662 VISHQYLGYGSSPK
-1676 VPSFPD
+1676 VPSFPS
-1682 GLNMWSPSV
+1682 GLNMWTPSI
-1691 GKVIGP
+1691 GKVTGP
-1697 AQYTAKYAPY
+1697 AQYIAKYAPY
-1707 PEDLSIFSFASYN
+1707 PEDLSIFSFSTYN

-1726 TSYNAMC
+1726 MSSNAYYTYMKTA
-1733 VGMSTSKS
+1733 MT
-1741 MPTAVIFPFEYN
+1741 MPAAVIFPFEYN
-1753 NKPVTKILASSV
+1753 NKPVTRLQQSGSTSSADYR
-1765 SSSNSKYRTSV
+1765 SNL
-1776 TNAYIPETIHSICD
+1776 TNVYIPETIHTIGDNVFNKCP
-1790 YAFHR
+1790 
-1795 CTNLKE
+1795 NLKE

-1809 QILGTQVFG
+1809 QIVGAQTFTA
-1818 YSGIT
+1818 SGIT
-1823 NIIAPGCK
+1823 KIIAPGCQI
-1831 KFGNDKSD
+1831 FGTDAKSS
-1839 YGPCYNMTSLEYV
+1839 YGVCYNAKSLEYV
-1852 ILGSKEYPFEE
+1852 ILGSKEYPFKE
-1863 IRCYGTSSNYGLFN
+1863 IKCAANTVGYRLFYSCPN
-1877 ASNKLKFVNLVTKN
+1877 LKFVNLVTEN
-1891 GLRSDVKFSG
+1891 GLRSDVIFAPA
-1901 YEANN
+1901 EANN
-1906 TSVNYIFTKEPVRV
+1906 TEVNYIFTKEPVRI
-1920 ENINGVNYV
+1920 ESINGVNY
-1929 LMDGE
+1929 LMINGE
-1934 WAVLGLADTTLTS
+1934 WSVLGLSDTTLTEV
-1947 ITIPDTIDGYPVTII
+1947 TIPDMIEGRPVTTIMGRAFYDNTTLTVVKGCGNIREIQDYAFYMSNPKTILTQVGNVEGELNLPNLEEVGQHAFYYVKGITRIDVPNLKKVGTKAFYGLSNLTYLNIPKVETLGERAFFNAGWNLNDRFPVSTFNNLTVVGDGVFESSSISSFVAPKVQNIPLGLLSGCSELRYAIIGSVEYPVESIHYYKSNSYTTDAAQPFAGNQRNRAVVLVTNAKSTTELVSSEYDPDAYTHQTFGTIAGELERVGDNNNIYLTNVNSEYEEINGIAYINMGGERILLYNISTEGDIDISDLNVVAMGGNALYDNTKITGITIGSSLKKIGPYALAGYYSIINKIKYLKGDFTLERIGTKACCCSSLSTLGDTDGVVNLRGVKSIPSNAFSQSSSVIDVIAPDVTTIDKYAFCDCTKLKNIDATNVETVGQSAFGNTGLEWLALPKVTSIPASLCYQSNNLKYFMAGSEDHPVTYVYTGYTNATPGAPFGMCRALKKIILCTKSGSYSGVTFSDPSLYVGSIDASNNFNHTNTTYMEYRTSGTYIGRNDDYDYMYNSDGATLLKTSKDWSTDSVISLPGSIDGYPII
-1962 DKKAFYGVKTLTA
+1962 DIEIVIRENGSVTRIDLPPTVESLPDYFGYKCRALVSVTGTSKIKRIGQYAFYQATSLVDFDFSSLETVGYDAFYKTKLKTLIAPNLKNTA
-1975 VRGCANIRE
+1975 IYCFVGCAEIEYVYLPKITKLVKGESNGFTFGEWTKLKAGVIGSKDYPVTEMYSYKGGGTSSSMPFYYNDDIRRVVIVTDEDNKQNLPVDNEANIGYRTVVFGLDDVYRLVTTSLVDARLYIDDNYVAIIMDETDDAIICEDKVIQDSTSYNIPSKIDGITVTGLATRSYAQKNKLVSLTVPDTIEEIAYQAIFENMAMTTLRGCKGVRILSVYAISSN
-1984 IRESAFDCYSSKDT
+1984 DYSSRKLST
-1998 ELTQLGDVE
+1998 IGDVD
-2007 NEINLPN
+2007 NEINLPSV
-2014 LEILGPY
+2014 EAIY
-2021 ALRYRT
+2021 RY
-2027 KLGANGLKCP
+2027 GL
-2037 KLKII
+2037 
-2042 DTYAL
+2042 T
-2047 YYTNTAAFD
+2047 
-2056 CPLLTTIKAYGVGYC
+2056 YC
-2071 KSLTRLTD
+2071 KPKGNVNIPKVACLGEYAMAYNDIGGNVNLGGNIYSTKSNLFYTTPIGGIVTLGSSATPITDTSSWNTYMFNSGSSFSLTIYM
-2079 EECPSLSVVGVGAF
+2079 S
-2093 YDCSNLQEI
+2093 
-2102 ILPKVQRV
+2102 
-2110 EESVFTSVKASIIII
+2110 
-2125 GSEEY
+2125 
-2130 PVTYY
+2130 
-2135 ALSTT
+2135 
-2140 ASSGIPFYTSNYT
+2140 
-2153 KACCLVT
+2153 
-2160 DAEYLEDLYPDF
+2160 
-2172 ESGTTHYYAYSSTYM
+2172 SGTTATGAPW
-2187 GGTVYEKNE
+2187 GGT
-2196 VSGICLFHKN
+2196 
-2206 VEQTTRDGYTLL
+2206 
-2218 GNDEDGYILYD
+2218 
-2229 FTDDFT
+2229 
-2235 YSGNTIKIPD
+2235 
-2245 YIRRI
+2245 
-2250 GPSVIP
+2250 
-2256 ESVKAT
+2256 
-2262 SYDIPDSVTVIEYSA
+2262 
-2277 FYNAYPN
+2277 
-2284 LEKIIGAKN
+2284 
-2293 VTVIGRNAFYSCT
+2293 
-2306 RLKGHIDFPSIV
+2306 
-2318 AIEYEAFRN
+2318 
-2327 CAKIT
+2327 
-2332 SFTGKPRYIEPS
+2332 
-2344 VFNGCTQLTSI
+2344 
-2355 DTSECVYLG
+2355 
-2364 SEAFYN
+2364 
-2370 CSNIKFMYLPKV
+2370 
-2382 QVLFKGTFYYCY
+2382 
-2394 NLLSVVVGSAER
+2394 
-2406 PLKSVYLY
+2406 
-2414 SSSSS
+2414 
-2419 TQSMT
+2419 
-2424 FGSCTRLNKIY
+2424 
-2435 ITTEHGASSDLSNI
+2435 
-2449 NNSGSYFGTNTDG
+2449 
-2462 NITLTSSCVV
+2462 
-2472 YSASDQAYAKTEND
+2472 
-2486 VDYIVMSDT
+2486 
-2495 DECYAV
+2495 
-2501 NYDRSKTS
+2501 
-2509 IRFADAIDGKPVSDI
+2509 
-2524 YFLFRDNTVIESVHL
+2524 
-2539 PSSLTMLDTYMF
+2539 
-2551 QDCEKLKTVTGC
+2551 KL
-2563 ENITTIATYV
+2563 
-2573 FNRCKSLT
+2573 
-2581 GVNFPNA
+2581 
-2588 TKCNISSFA
+2588 
-2597 FCDSLKYAI
+2597 
-2606 LPKVENYSGSNGLPS
+2606 
-2621 YIFQECTSL
+2621 
-2630 EYVLLSSITNI
+2630 
-2641 SGTQAFE
+2641 
-2648 GCKSLVLVV
+2648 
-2657 FGSTNTPVTK
+2657 
-2667 YAPRYNTA
+2667 
-2675 DSELTF
+2675 
-2681 RNIGA
+2681 
-2686 KTNIVAVTENGLV
+2686 
-2699 SDLSS
+2699 
-2704 TTSYGSSYPIGSVAG
+2704 
-2719 GSSLYSYNDDIQCVS
+2719 
-2734 DDFDEIVD
+2734 
-2742 TDDYIYAKGD
+2742 
-2752 GGLFLA
+2752 
-2758 KIKNPDPD
+2758 
-2766 VTELVLP
+2766 
-2773 SKIDNLDVT
+2773 
-2782 HLGKGLFTYNTTITS
+2782 
-2797 INMPDSVKYIGPDC
+2797 
-2811 FRDTINVTTISGGRN
+2811 TINYIN
-2826 VEVLKYQ
+2826 V
-2833 AFGTQSYSASESKL
+2833 
-2847 RTWGDEQGTLS
+2847 
-2858 LPKLRQISRYA
+2858 
-2869 LGMMYYFKII
+2869 
-2879 KFPKIEALHSYS
+2879 
-2891 LGSSHS
+2891 
-2897 YRNIYLGGSLNYIE
+2897 
-2911 KNAASNISFELIE
+2911 
-2924 IGGPGDPC
+2924 
-2932 TGDTNWSSYW
+2932 
-2942 LQSSSGY
+2942 
-2949 GPQINIYTADGT
+2949 
-2961 NAGFTKSPWGAASSI
+2961 
-2976 PIAYIKA
+2976 

>member
-9 KIHNNGTASANTRV
+9 KILNNGTATANTRV

-35 FSLVGNPFV
+35 FSLVGNPFI

-60 GPIFTNISAV
+60 GPIFTNVSAV

-110 PPIENGLEVREP
+110 PPVEKGLEVREP
-122 IADDNAATIGYAMIN
+122 IADDNAATIGYAMVN
-137 YSRLARA
+137 YSKLARD
-144 EILDEPTFDEYDEYN
+144 EIRDDPTFDEYEDYN

-189 SNVSAAYISSS
+189 SNVSTAYISSS

-210 EDFVVTFDFVSPNL
+210 EDFMVTFDFVSPNP

-244 QEETTVAI
+244 QEESTVAI
-252 SHEYLTT
+252 SHEYLTM

-297 TAYQQGS
+297 TAYQQGN
-304 VVRYYF
+304 VIRYYF
-310 TPSALDTSLDLTF
+310 TPSALDTSLELTF
-323 YMVVDGVLQGTT
+323 YMMVDGVLQGTT
-335 TCTADKRGYYTFPT
+335 KCTADKRGYYTFPT
-349 NMTAG
+349 NMSAG

-359 AYIIDGEGNKSNILE
+359 AYIIDGEGNKSNVLE

-380 NETSLVVVSNT
+380 NETSLIVVSNT

-408 YMQGATSFITK
+408 YMQGANSFITK
-419 VYVDNN
+419 VYVDDN
-425 LVSTGTCGLDTAYYR
+425 LVSTGTCGSDTAYYR
-440 TSSLKEGSHTVRLD
+440 TSSLKEGNHTVRLD
-454 VYDIAEKV
+454 VYDVTEKV

-475 TFAKITPVTTG
+475 TFARITPVTTG

-504 LLIGTDQDGDNI
+504 LLFGTDQDGDTV

-547 IAPLANNARYG
+547 ITPLANNARYG

-967 KSDRILVDYNKT
+967 KSDRILIDYNET
-979 DEGYRTVGFDFIT
+979 DEGYRTVAFDFTT
-992 SKSSAE
+992 SKSSVK
-998 VSSDVPIVSLE
+998 VSSDAPIVSLE
-1009 CMDGEESLMKVAVGA
+1009 CMNGEESLMKVAVGA

-1029 MVIGGTNRVRFIF
+1029 MIIGGTNRVRFIF

-1053 AHYYIGELTDVEYKN
+1053 AHYYLGELTDAEYKN
-1068 PYQEEGIMADYGLKR
+1068 PYLEDGIMTDYGLKR

-1116 IALGMIDNLGKNMM
+1116 ITLGMIDNLGKNMM

-1172 TSSSR
+1172 TSASR

-1301 SWFNGQMDNVKINR
+1301 SWFNGQMDKVKINR

-1423 TGVNLPPSAKNL
+1423 TGINFPPSAKNL
-1435 ETLKIPETVKELS
+1435 ETLKIPETVKEIS
-1448 IKSAMILR
+1448 IRSAMILR
-1456 NLELPSTIEYLSL
+1456 NLELPSSIEYLSL
-1469 IDTPQLQTITV
+1469 IDTPQLQTITL
-1480 TTCDNLKTLIME
+1480 TSCDNLKTLIME
-1492 KPASN
+1492 KPAIN
-1497 PFIMIGKASNLEY
+1497 PFIMISKTPNLEY
-1510 VRLIDIKAQT
+1510 VRLMDIKAHAT
-1520 TTEAVQ
+1520 TDAVQ
-1526 KLLKVKGLDAA
+1526 KLLHVKGLDAA

-1552 LTTCSASLE
+1552 LTACSASLE

-1583 VKFVDGD
+1583 VTFVDGD

-1596 TEALSNGEV
+1596 TEVLSNGEA
-1605 VYVGPTPT
+1605 VYIGPTPT
-1613 KTMDAQYTYEWTGWN
+1613 KTSTAKYHYEWKGWDRQ
-1628 IPLKPVIGNMT
+1628 LKPITSACT
-1639 IKAEFKSIL
+1639 INATFNDIL
-1648 RYYDI
+1648 RYYTIRFINSD
-1653 YFYDGNTME
+1653 TLE
-1662 VVSHQYLGYGSSPT
+1662 VIDSQYLAYGSTPT
-1676 VPSFPD
+1676 KPAIPEGYNSFK
-1682 GLNMWSPSV
+1682 PSV
-1691 GKVIGP
+1691 IEAVTKDFDYYT
-1697 AQYTAKYAPY
+1697 QYLPY
-1707 PEDLSIFSFASYN
+1707 PDDLSIFQFISVY
-1720 DTTIDN
+1720 IDKVSGYSCILSDHTKVSEMAYMIIPFQYDDKPVVMYSQSVSESAVAN
-1726 TSYNAMC
+1726 LTDVYVPDSLIALSEDAFR
-1733 VGMSTSKS
+1733 GMSSLETKEISFPNVKYFTLDNYGYNLGAKFAGVFYGAKANIVKFPKITS
-1741 MPTAVIFPFEYN
+1741 I
-1753 NKPVTKILASSV
+1753 NKGLAN
-1765 SSSNSKYRTSV
+1765 SNSPLFGKSTVNYV
-1776 TNAYIPETIHSICD
+1776 
-1790 YAFHR
+1790 
-1795 CTNLKE
+1795 
-1801 LNIPSSVR
+1801 
-1809 QILGTQVFG
+1809 VFG
-1818 YSGIT
+1818 S
-1823 NIIAPGCK
+1823 
-1831 KFGNDKSD
+1831 
-1839 YGPCYNMTSLEYV
+1839 E
-1852 ILGSKEYPFEE
+1852 EYPFTAWYEGQYSAMKQSFGE
-1863 IRCYGTSSNYGLFN
+1863 STIKTIY
-1877 ASNKLKFVNLVTKN
+1877 LVTKN
-1891 GLRSDVKFSG
+1891 GESTDVKFSG
-1901 YEANN
+1901 ENFYKKSLIKYVKTSPIFLRDDLFEYIVEDDNVATITSYHGTASEVVVPSTIEGYPVTRIDNKTFYNN
-1906 TSVNYIFTKEPVRV
+1906 TTISKIVAPSVTSIGSSCFEKCTNLSSVELPEVTSLDSSCFSYCSSLTSIELPKVTSLGYYCFEECTRLSSASFPVATSTGTQCFYKCTNLSSVELPLITKLGGSCFSNCSRLTSINLPEITTLSNQCFYKCSKLSSITVPKVKSIESSCFSGCSSLTSIDLPLV
-1920 ENINGVNYV
+1920 TSLPNACFSNCSKLTSINSPLITSAGENCFYQCN
-1929 LMDGE
+1929 
-1934 WAVLGLADTTLTS
+1934 TLTS
-1947 ITIPDTIDGYPVTII
+1947 INLPEVTSLGHYCFYYCTELSSVTIPKVTSLGNCCFQACSALTSIELPLVTSVGSSCFYQCTKLTSI
-1962 DKKAFYGVKTLTA
+1962 NLPLATSISSKAFYGCSILTSA
-1975 VRGCANIRE
+1975 EFPEATSIGSQCFYTCYKLTSVTIPKVTSLGSECFRSCNNLETINIPLVTSIGNE
-1984 IRESAFDCYSSKDT
+1984 CFYYCGKLTTVVAPQLTTAYSGSFASCTSLK
-1998 ELTQLGDVE
+1998 
-2007 NEINLPN
+2007 EINLPSFTTLDGN
-2014 LEILGPY
+2014 NMY
-2021 ALRYRT
+2021 ALFKDCTSLEDIY
-2027 KLGANGLKCP
+2027 LGC
-2037 KLKII
+2037 
-2042 DTYAL
+2042 
-2047 YYTNTAAFD
+2047 
-2056 CPLLTTIKAYGVGYC
+2056 LTTTNSILSGNTKIKLV
-2071 KSLTRLTD
+2071 
-2079 EECPSLSVVGVGAF
+2079 VVG
-2093 YDCSNLQEI
+2093 
-2102 ILPKVQRV
+2102 K
-2110 EESVFTSVKASIIII
+2110 I
-2125 GSEEY
+2125 GSPILSDEGY
-2130 PVTYY
+2130 P
-2135 ALSTT
+2135 
-2140 ASSGIPFYTSNYT
+2140 SSPFYTSN
-2153 KACCLVT
+2153 A
-2160 DAEYLEDLYPDF
+2160 
-2172 ESGTTHYYAYSSTYM
+2172 
-2187 GGTVYEKNE
+2187 
-2196 VSGICLFHKN
+2196 I
-2206 VEQTTRDGYTLL
+2206 TL
-2218 GNDEDGYILYD
+2218 
-2229 FTDDFT
+2229 
-2235 YSGNTIKIPD
+2235 
-2245 YIRRI
+2245 
-2250 GPSVIP
+2250 
-2256 ESVKAT
+2256 
-2262 SYDIPDSVTVIEYSA
+2262 
-2277 FYNAYPN
+2277 
-2284 LEKIIGAKN
+2284 
-2293 VTVIGRNAFYSCT
+2293 
-2306 RLKGHIDFPSIV
+2306 
-2318 AIEYEAFRN
+2318 
-2327 CAKIT
+2327 
-2332 SFTGKPRYIEPS
+2332 
-2344 VFNGCTQLTSI
+2344 
-2355 DTSECVYLG
+2355 
-2364 SEAFYN
+2364 
-2370 CSNIKFMYLPKV
+2370 
-2382 QVLFKGTFYYCY
+2382 
-2394 NLLSVVVGSAER
+2394 
-2406 PLKSVYLY
+2406 
-2414 SSSSS
+2414 
-2419 TQSMT
+2419 
-2424 FGSCTRLNKIY
+2424 KIY
-2435 ITTEHGASSDLSNI
+2435 VEDVSNPP
-2449 NNSGSYFGTNTDG
+2449 T
-2462 NITLTSSCVV
+2462 
-2472 YSASDQAYAKTEND
+2472 
-2486 VDYIVMSDT
+2486 
-2495 DECYAV
+2495 
-2501 NYDRSKTS
+2501 
-2509 IRFADAIDGKPVSDI
+2509 
-2524 YFLFRDNTVIESVHL
+2524 
-2539 PSSLTMLDTYMF
+2539 
-2551 QDCEKLKTVTGC
+2551 
-2563 ENITTIATYV
+2563 
-2573 FNRCKSLT
+2573 
-2581 GVNFPNA
+2581 
-2588 TKCNISSFA
+2588 
-2597 FCDSLKYAI
+2597 
-2606 LPKVENYSGSNGLPS
+2606 
-2621 YIFQECTSL
+2621 
-2630 EYVLLSSITNI
+2630 
-2641 SGTQAFE
+2641 
-2648 GCKSLVLVV
+2648 
-2657 FGSTNTPVTK
+2657 
-2667 YAPRYNTA
+2667 
-2675 DSELTF
+2675 
-2681 RNIGA
+2681 
-2686 KTNIVAVTENGLV
+2686 
-2699 SDLSS
+2699 
-2704 TTSYGSSYPIGSVAG
+2704 
-2719 GSSLYSYNDDIQCVS
+2719 
-2734 DDFDEIVD
+2734 
-2742 TDDYIYAKGD
+2742 
-2752 GGLFLA
+2752 
-2758 KIKNPDPD
+2758 
-2766 VTELVLP
+2766 
-2773 SKIDNLDVT
+2773 
-2782 HLGKGLFTYNTTITS
+2782 
-2797 INMPDSVKYIGPDC
+2797 
-2811 FRDTINVTTISGGRN
+2811 
-2826 VEVLKYQ
+2826 
-2833 AFGTQSYSASESKL
+2833 
-2847 RTWGDEQGTLS
+2847 
-2858 LPKLRQISRYA
+2858 
-2869 LGMMYYFKII
+2869 
-2879 KFPKIEALHSYS
+2879 
-2891 LGSSHS
+2891 
-2897 YRNIYLGGSLNYIE
+2897 
-2911 KNAASNISFELIE
+2911 
-2924 IGGPGDPC
+2924 
-2932 TGDTNWSSYW
+2932 
-2942 LQSSSGY
+2942 
-2949 GPQINIYTADGT
+2949 
-2961 NAGFTKSPWGAASSI
+2961 FTKLPWGATNATI
-2976 PIAYIKA
+2976 VYEQA